1 MAAETAELDK
11 PDAIPDEKDQA
22 DEALDQASGL
32 PPTEAPKPRR
42 KKPTGSKVD
51 EQAAEAE
58 EQRKAVEERAR
69 EQEIEDA
76 RKELDKLDPQTKPKR
91 WMIGKTPEEGGTE
104 KQYSIYVQD
113 KLPWMPRQQFFSL
126 VARTFSQAIKAS
138 GGNVAGMG
146 DIFGDESGGSLMDR
160 GRRLTQRD
168 LTDASQFM
176 TLAFELIGYSA
187 DFLID
192 CYVILLDVP
201 RTERE
206 WARMRFSEPWD
217 PKKEKYGLRDEQHE
231 EIIQTFIDQN
241 YEEIRRFFV
250 VTMPAMGRRIALHE
264 KARDRSTI
272 EGHESRSAQ

>member
-11 PDAIPDEKDQA
+11 PDVIPA
-22 DEALDQASGL
+22 DKPEPEEGAEPAAEE
-32 PPTEAPKPRR
+32 TTPKPRR
-42 KKPTGSKVD
+42 KKAASKVE
-51 EQAAEAE
+51 EQAAEAAE
-58 EQRKAVEERAR
+58 DKKAVDERTR

-76 RKELDKLDPQTKPKR
+76 RKELDKLDPQTNPVR
-91 WMIGKTPEEGGTE
+91 WMIGKTPEEGGNE

-146 DIFGDESGGSLMDR
+146 DIFGDEGGSLMDR

-201 RTERE
+201 RSERD

-217 PKKEKYGLRDEQHE
+217 PKREKYGLKDEQHE

-250 VTMPAMGRRIALHE
+250 VTLPKMGRRISLHE
-264 KARDRSTI
+264 KATDRDTI
-272 EGHESRSAQ
+272 EGRESRSDQ

>member
-1 MAAETAELDK
+1 MAEQTAELDK
-11 PDAIPDEKDQA
+11 PDVMPDEKPDDGA
-22 DEALDQASGL
+22 E
-32 PPTEAPKPRR
+32 PVEETPKR
-42 KKPTGSKVD
+42 KRKPSASKVD
-51 EQAAEAE
+51 EQAAEAA
-58 EQRKAVEERAR
+58 EQKQAVAERTR
-69 EQEIEDA
+69 EQEIENA

-91 WMIGKTPEEGGTE
+91 WMIGKAPEHGGTE

-138 GGNVAGMG
+138 GGNVAGMA
-146 DIFGDESGGSLMDR
+146 DVFGDEGGSLMDR

-201 RTERE
+201 RAERE

-217 PKKEKYGLRDEQHE
+217 PDKEKYGLKDEQHE

-250 VTMPAMGRRIALHE
+250 VTMPTMGRRIALHE
-264 KARDRSTI
+264 KARDRKTI
-272 EGHESRSAQ
+272 EGQESRSDQ

>member
-11 PDAIPDEKDQA
+11 PDAIPDEKP
-22 DEALDQASGL
+22 EAEGAE
-32 PPTEAPKPRR
+32 PVEEAPKRR
-42 KKPTGSKVD
+42 RKPTGSKVE
-51 EQAAEAE
+51 EQAADAE
-58 EQRKAVEERAR
+58 EQQKAVEERTR

-91 WMIGKTPEEGGTE
+91 WMIGKTPEEGGNE
-104 KQYSIYVQD
+104 KQYSVYVQD

-138 GGNVAGMG
+138 GGNVGGMG
-146 DIFGDESGGSLMDR
+146 DIFGDDGGGSLMER

-217 PKKEKYGLRDEQHE
+217 PGKEKYGLRDEQHE

-250 VTMPAMGRRIALHE
+250 VTMPTMGRRIALHE

-272 EGHESRSAQ
+272 EGRESRSAQ